1 MFQSYMAP
9 NNITIAF
16 IAYLFIHYKTPG
28 KGFVQEIVPKFLKKK
43 KIVGINF
50 HELSSIKITN
60 LL

>member
-28 KGFVQEIVPKFLKKK
+28 KGFVQEIIPKILKKK
-43 KIVGINF
+43 K
-50 HELSSIKITN
+50 S
-60 LL
+60 